1 MFRTIGKRLLLT
13 KNRLVFIPT
22 NGIVEFLPKRPKGK
36 IHLVPILIFFQQQFI
51 INLPMALNFQ
61 N

>member
-36 IHLVPILIFFQQQFI
+36 IHFFSAAI
-51 INLPMALNFQ
+51 YN
-61 N
+61 